1 MILHKINMTTNKWDL
16 PKVRVKFKTNT
27 SDIGSDGIDI
37 PRLSKYDAAPSIFPE
52 RVKMGKEIHEAFMRY
67 RKLKKNNY
75 IR

>member
-1 MILHKINMTTNKWDL
+1 MTTNKWDL

-52 RVKMGKEIHEAFMRY
+52 RVKMGKEIHQ
-67 RKLKKNNY
+67 
-75 IR
+75 I